1 MASFFCKAVRD
12 EKKVSKVNKEF
23 GEEVMFDNSS
33 LSFSSIRIL
42 VARTF
47 QSDLPSIKTTTC
59 CLTGKM
65 LIFGMNTIQQ

>member
-12 EKKVSKVNKEF
+12 EKKSKFNKEF
-23 GEEVMFDNSS
+23 GEEVMFDNFP

-47 QSDLPSIKTTTC
+47 QSDFPSIKTPTC
-59 CLTGKM
+59 CLTGKV
-65 LIFGMNTIQQ
+65 LIFAMNTIEQ